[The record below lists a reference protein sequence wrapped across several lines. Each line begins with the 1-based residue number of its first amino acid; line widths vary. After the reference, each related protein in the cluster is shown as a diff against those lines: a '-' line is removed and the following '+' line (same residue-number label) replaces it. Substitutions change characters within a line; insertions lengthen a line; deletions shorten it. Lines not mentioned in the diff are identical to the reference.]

1 MYQSIH
7 MCPAGTT
14 AGAPGLTADESA
26 KRAARASRFG
36 EQAPTAQPV
45 LAPAKLPAAAATDAN
60 ENEKGGR
67 RKKQRKG
74 GNGNAKK
81 SGVTKPVDVD
91 TAMAGG
97 LAAGR

>member
-1 MYQSIH
+1 

-74 GNGNAKK
+74 GNPKK
-81 SGVTKPVDVD
+81 TGVTKPVDVD